1 MPDVYDKIT
10 RRRVM
15 QHIRKTN
22 TKPEVLVRSVLH
34 ELGYRFRL
42 HRKDLAGTPD
52 IVLPRHHTVVFV
64 HGCFWHQHDCHLG
77 KLPKSNQSYWFP
89 KLRRNQER
97 DDVAEMVLTRMG
109 WRVVIIW
116 ECEAE
121 DRLTV
126 RELLVSRL
134 NHSQKQARE
143 LVK

>member
-1 MPDVYDKIT
+1 MPDVYDKTT

-15 QHIRKTN
+15 QRIRKTN
-22 TKPEVLVRSVLH
+22 TKPEILVRSVLH

-52 IVLPRHHTVVFV
+52 IVLPRHGIVVFV

-97 DDVAEMVLTRMG
+97 DDIAKILLNEMG
-109 WRVVIIW
+109 WRVVTIW
-116 ECEAE
+116 ECEAV
-121 DRLTV
+121 DRLSV

-134 NHSQKQARE
+134 ERSQKRE
-143 LVK
+143 SELAK

>member
-1 MPDVYDKIT
+1 MRDVYDQDT

-15 QHIRKTN
+15 QRIRKTN
-22 TKPEVLVRSVLH
+22 TKPEILVRSVLH

-52 IVLPRHHTVVFV
+52 IVLPRHDTVVFV

-97 DDVAEMVLTRMG
+97 DLIAERTLSDLG
-109 WRVVIIW
+109 WRVVTIW
-116 ECEAE
+116 ECEAL
-121 DRLTV
+121 DRLSV
-126 RELLVSRL
+126 RKLIVSRL
-134 NHSQKQARE
+134 KRSRRRE
-143 LVK
+143 SG